1 MTSPD
6 PSSLDREALRTFYE
20 TSDTYYQA
28 LQERESAFFQGEYW
42 RMVRAYIPASARLLD
57 LGCGTG
63 YSSQQLSRLGF
74 EITGMDISPKFLG
87 NASSK
92 IDVHLHFAVGD
103 ALELP
108 FADQSFDGVSSYCMM
123 EHVIDVA
130 KAFGEIQRVLRPGGR
145 LVIICPNYWSPVIPL
160 KALIHLLRKGYGFL
174 SFYETIPEALAGIV
188 KTTLG
193 TVSKLARPTPQF
205 VYRNP
210 QLEGHMDVDCDCVYL
225 PSPIDFKRYF
235 QRAGFKI
242 VRYGKEGSSPM
253 RRWIATVAPSFI
265 PSVYF
270 VAEKS
275 SDHV

>member
-1 MTSPD
+1 MISPD

-20 TSDTYYQA
+20 TSENYYQA
-28 LQERESAFFQGEYW
+28 LQERESATFQGEYW
-42 RMVRAYIPASARLLD
+42 RMVQTYIPASAKLLD

-63 YSSQQLSRLGF
+63 YSSQQLSMVGF
-74 EITGMDISPKFLG
+74 EITGMDISSKFLG

-92 IDVHLHFAVGD
+92 IGDKLHFAVGD

-160 KALIHLLRKGYGFL
+160 KALIHLFRKGYGFL
-174 SFYETIPEALAGIV
+174 SFYESIPEALAGIV

-193 TVSKLARPTPQF
+193 TVSKIVHTTPQF

-210 QLEGHMDVDCDCVYL
+210 QLKGHMDVDCDCVYL

-253 RRWIATVAPSFI
+253 RRWIATIAPSFI

-275 SDHV
+275 SDRV